1 MRLAALAIVAASLAS
16 PLSAQVEA
24 TTPTPEEAAKIAHG
38 KTAKPDVEMKD
49 PMLVEA
55 KLTRK
60 NGTSIFADWKPNTDR
75 NWKPTF
81 VIWSTTETARFVC
94 DKARLGLLSLTGGK
108 SRKGETPVEILG
120 RFESE
125 WFRQDLD
132 ITMTLVDA
140 DGKVLAKQSWDDL
153 TVGGAH
159 GMGFG
164 GDTRQL
170 VLKAKIPEPAF
181 SDFSRD
187 GRAPTVRVLIDVQ
200 SDGED

>member
-1 MRLAALAIVAASLAS
+1 
-16 PLSAQVEA
+16 
-24 TTPTPEEAAKIAHG
+24 
-38 KTAKPDVEMKD
+38 
-49 PMLVEA
+49 
-55 KLTRK
+55 
-60 NGTSIFADWKPNTDR
+60 
-75 NWKPTF
+75 
-81 VIWSTTETARFVC
+81 
-94 DKARLGLLSLTGGK
+94 
-108 SRKGETPVEILG
+108 
-120 RFESE
+120 
-125 WFRQDLD
+125 
-132 ITMTLVDA
+132 MTLVDA